1 VPGAQLPQLSVPP
14 QPSLTLPQAAPS
26 SWHVLGTQARQRLSI
41 QLSPG
46 RQLPQSTR
54 CPVQLLW
61 MPPQLAF

>member
-1 VPGAQLPQLSVPP
+1 VPAWQVPQLSVPP

-26 SWHVLGTQARQRLSI
+26 SSHVLGTQARQRLSM

-54 CPVQLLW
+54 CPLQLLW
-61 MPPQLAF
+61 TPPQLAF